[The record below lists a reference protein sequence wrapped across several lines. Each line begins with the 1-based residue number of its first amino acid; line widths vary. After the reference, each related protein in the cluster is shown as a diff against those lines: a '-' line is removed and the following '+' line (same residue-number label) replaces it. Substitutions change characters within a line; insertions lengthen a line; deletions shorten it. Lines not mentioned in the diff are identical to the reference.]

1 MSTLKSDA
9 VTAVTADTDI
19 TITGAGSGIV
29 KLGDGALKFM
39 YSAASAAGH
48 QVYMSTT
55 TQLATVA
62 GNRVLVGT
70 ASASN
75 VTTID
80 FDGVFTSAYTNY
92 YIEAWQ
98 VNPATDDVDFWVR
111 LDANGGDSFDTGG
124 TDYASNGSG
133 TTGATARDYG
143 TNSTKGRIG
152 FGEVASSIGLRNG
165 TNDSLSLFG
174 TVFNPLSTTYY
185 TRFDYCGGYRETGTN
200 WATIQGS
207 ISRTGAVADDSIQFL
222 MESGNFD
229 AEIRIYGIVDA

>member
-1 MSTLKSDA
+1 M
-9 VTAVTADTDI
+9 
-19 TITGAGSGIV
+19 
-29 KLGDGALKFM
+29 
-39 YSAASAAGH
+39 
-48 QVYMSTT
+48 
-55 TQLATVA
+55 
-62 GNRVLVGT
+62 
-70 ASASN
+70 
-75 VTTID
+75 
-80 FDGVFTSAYTNY
+80 
-92 YIEAWQ
+92 
-98 VNPATDDVDFWVR
+98 NPATDDVDFWVR